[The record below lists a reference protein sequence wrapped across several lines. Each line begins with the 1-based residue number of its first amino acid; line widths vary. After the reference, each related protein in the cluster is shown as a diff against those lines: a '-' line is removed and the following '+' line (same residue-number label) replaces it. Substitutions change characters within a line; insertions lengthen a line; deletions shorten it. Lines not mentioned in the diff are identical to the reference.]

1 VLFASVEFVVFGGE
15 LFLEG
20 FLDGVTDEDVLVS
33 DGDHEGDERGD
44 FGVHL
49 DHFASDENQD
59 GVESESVETGQSH
72 LWREHVVEEGLGD
85 HVVDG
90 ALVGEF

>member
-1 VLFASVEFVVFGGE
+1 MCLTGDVVLFASVEFVVFGGE

-49 DHFASDENQD
+49 DHFLK
-59 GVESESVETGQSH
+59 SV
-72 LWREHVVEEGLGD
+72 
-85 HVVDG
+85 
-90 ALVGEF
+90 LV